1 MAKLEDESM
10 YSTGIFGQEADF
22 INYEAIV
29 STSQDQFAIT
39 PGYLQKE
46 WVENDRR
53 FFHYKMDVPIQSFF
67 SFLSGKYEVLKETYK
82 DISIEIYHHKDHNK
96 NVQRMIDAVK
106 TSLDVF
112 GREFSP
118 YQYRQVRIIEFP
130 RYAAFAQSF
139 SNTIPYS
146 EDIGFIADLRDE
158 ENIDAVTFVTAHEMG
173 HQWWA
178 HQLAAADVQGATV
191 LSESLAEYSAYLV
204 LEETFGKHQ
213 LRKFLKYEMDG
224 YLRKRSDEL
233 LEENPLLRVENQ
245 SYIRY
250 EKGGIVMY
258 SIRDRIGDKPFNG
271 ALKALLEEFKYKSDP
286 YPTTLDF
293 LRHIKAVAKPQDI
306 QFIEDVFTKIT
317 LFDLKTKKATAKK
330 LDNGNYQVELTIEAN
345 KYYADGTGEE
355 TKAKV
360 EDYFDIGIFSSD
372 PDKAKDDTHV
382 LKFDKEFI
390 KTGENIL
397 SFEVGKLPKYAGVD
411 PYIKMIDRNSD
422 DNMIKVDLL
431 D

>member
-1 MAKLEDESM
+1 
-10 YSTGIFGQEADF
+10 
-22 INYEAIV
+22 
-29 STSQDQFAIT
+29 
-39 PGYLQKE
+39 
-46 WVENDRR
+46 
-53 FFHYKMDVPIQSFF
+53 
-67 SFLSGKYEVLKETYK
+67 
-82 DISIEIYHHKDHNK
+82 
-96 NVQRMIDAVK
+96 
-106 TSLDVF
+106 
-112 GREFSP
+112 
-118 YQYRQVRIIEFP
+118 
-130 RYAAFAQSF
+130 
-139 SNTIPYS
+139 
-146 EDIGFIADLRDE
+146 
-158 ENIDAVTFVTAHEMG
+158 
-173 HQWWA
+173 
-178 HQLAAADVQGATV
+178 
-191 LSESLAEYSAYLV
+191 
-204 LEETFGKHQ
+204 
-213 LRKFLKYEMDG
+213 
-224 YLRKRSDEL
+224 
-233 LEENPLLRVENQ
+233 
-245 SYIRY
+245 
-250 EKGGIVMY
+250 MY

-355 TKAKV
+355 TKDKV